1 MKRKSVIDI
10 RKQKGKETIVC
21 LTAYTAPIAR
31 AIDKHVDIL
40 LVGDSLGMVLYD
52 YENTLPVTLDQ
63 MIEHSKSVVGA
74 SSNACVIVDMPFG
87 TYEESKNLA
96 FNNAARLMKE
106 THCDGIKLEG
116 GQNMFETVKYLT
128 DRSIPVM
135 GHIGLQPQ
143 SVVIDGG
150 YKIKGKNKFD
160 WNKYIEDAKALE
172 EAGAFSMVLEGMT
185 EPLATEITAQLSIP
199 TIGIG
204 ASQNCDGQI
213 LVTEDMIGL
222 TNITPKFVK
231 EYINIGELIED
242 AASSYS
248 NEVRNKKFPTKD
260 HTYSMNPTI
269 VKSNKRK

>member
-1 MKRKSVIDI
+1 MKRKSIIDI
-10 RKQKGKETIVC
+10 KKMKGKESIVC

-31 AIDKHVDIL
+31 AIDKYVDVL

-52 YENTLPVTLDQ
+52 YENTLPVTLNQ

-74 SSNACVIVDMPFG
+74 SKKSCVIVDMPFG

-96 FNNAARLMKE
+96 FNNAARIMKE
-106 THCDGIKLEG
+106 THCDGVKLEG

-160 WNKYIEDAKALE
+160 WSKYIDDAKALE
-172 EAGAFSMVLEGMT
+172 DAGAFSMVLEGMA
-185 EPLATEITAQLSIP
+185 EPLAAEITSQVSIP

-204 ASQNCDGQI
+204 ASPNCDGQI

-231 EYINIGELIED
+231 EYINIGKLIEE
-242 AASSYS
+242 AANSYS
-248 NEVRNKKFPTKD
+248 NEVRNKEFPAKN

-269 VKSNKRK
+269 IKSNKSK

>member
-10 RKQKGKETIVC
+10 RKQKGKEPIVC

-31 AIDKHVDIL
+31 AIDQHVDIL

-52 YENTLPVTLDQ
+52 YENTLPVTLNQ

-87 TYEESKNLA
+87 TYEESQNLA

-185 EPLATEITAQLSIP
+185 EPLATEITSQIAIP

-204 ASQNCDGQI
+204 ASLNCDGQI

-248 NEVRNKKFPTKD
+248 NEVRNKEFPTKD

>member
-10 RKQKGKETIVC
+10 RKQKGKEPIVC

-31 AIDKHVDIL
+31 AIDQHVDIL

-52 YENTLPVTLDQ
+52 YENTLPVTLNQ

-87 TYEESKNLA
+87 TYEESQNLA

-185 EPLATEITAQLSIP
+185 EPLATEITSQIAIP

-204 ASQNCDGQI
+204 ASLNCDGQI

>member
-204 ASQNCDGQI
+204 ASLNCDGQI

-231 EYINIGELIED
+231 QYINIGELIED

>member
-10 RKQKGKETIVC
+10 RKQKGKEPIVC

-204 ASQNCDGQI
+204 ASLNCDGQI

-248 NEVRNKKFPTKD
+248 NEVRNKEFPTKD

-269 VKSNKRK
+269 VKSDKRK

>member
-204 ASQNCDGQI
+204 ASINCDGQI

>member
-1 MKRKSVIDI
+1 MKRKTIIDI
-10 RKQKGKETIVC
+10 KEQKGIEPIVC

-31 AIDKHVDIL
+31 AVDKYVDVL

-52 YENTLPVTLDQ
+52 YENTLPVTLNQ
-63 MIEHSKSVVGA
+63 MVEHSKSVVGA
-74 SSNACVIVDMPFG
+74 SENAYVVVDMPFG

-96 FNNAARLMKE
+96 FNNAARIMKE
-106 THCDGIKLEG
+106 THCDGVKLEG
-116 GQNMFETVKYLT
+116 GQNMFETVRYLT

-143 SVVIDGG
+143 SVAIDGG

-160 WNKYIEDAKALE
+160 WSKYIDDAKALE
-172 EAGAFSMVLEGMT
+172 EAGAFSMVLEGMA
-185 EPLATEITAQLSIP
+185 EPLATEITSQVSIP

-204 ASQNCDGQI
+204 ASPNCDGQI

-231 EYINIGELIED
+231 EYINIGKLIEE
-242 AASSYS
+242 AANSYS
-248 NEVRNKKFPTKD
+248 NEVRNKEFPTKN

-269 VKSNKRK
+269 IKSNKGK

>member
-1 MKRKSVIDI
+1 MKRKSIIDI
-10 RKQKGKETIVC
+10 RKQKCKEPIVC

-87 TYEESKNLA
+87 TYEESQNLA

>member
-1 MKRKSVIDI
+1 MKRKSII
-10 RKQKGKETIVC
+10 NIKTQKGKEPIVC

-31 AIDKHVDIL
+31 AIDKYVDVL

-63 MIEHSKSVVGA
+63 IIEHSKSVVGA
-74 SSNACVIVDMPFG
+74 SENACVIVDMPFG
-87 TYEESKNLA
+87 TYEESISIA
-96 FNNAARLMKE
+96 FSNAARIMKE
-106 THCDGIKLEG
+106 THCDGVKLEG
-116 GQNMFETVKYLT
+116 GQNMYETVKYLT

-160 WNKYIEDAKALE
+160 WNKYIDDAKAIE
-172 EAGAFSMVLEGMT
+172 NAGAFSMVLEGMA
-185 EPLATEITAQLSIP
+185 EPLATEITSQVSIP

-204 ASQNCDGQI
+204 ASPNCDGQI

-231 EYINIGELIED
+231 EYINIGKLIEE
-242 AASSYS
+242 AANSYS
-248 NEVRNKKFPTKD
+248 NEVRNRDFPTKI
-260 HTYSMNPTI
+260 HTYSMNATI
-269 VKSNKRK
+269 IKSNKVE

>member
-1 MKRKSVIDI
+1 MKRKSIIDI
-10 RKQKGKETIVC
+10 KKQKGKEAIVC

-31 AIDKHVDIL
+31 AIDKYVDVL

-52 YENTLPVTLDQ
+52 YENTLPVTLNQ

-74 SSNACVIVDMPFG
+74 SKKSCVIVDMPFG

-96 FNNAARLMKE
+96 FNNAARIMKE
-106 THCDGIKLEG
+106 THCDGVKLEG

-160 WNKYIEDAKALE
+160 WSKYIDDAKALE
-172 EAGAFSMVLEGMT
+172 DAGAFSMVLEGMA
-185 EPLATEITAQLSIP
+185 EPLAAEITSQVSIP

-204 ASQNCDGQI
+204 ASPNCDGQI

-231 EYINIGELIED
+231 EYINIGKLIEE
-242 AASSYS
+242 AANSYS
-248 NEVRNKKFPTKD
+248 NEVRSKEFPAKN

-269 VKSNKRK
+269 IKSKKGK

>member
-1 MKRKSVIDI
+1 MKRKTIIDI
-10 RKQKGKETIVC
+10 KEQKGKEPIVC

-31 AIDKHVDIL
+31 AIDKYVDIL

-52 YENTLPVTLDQ
+52 YENTLPVTLNQ

-74 SSNACVIVDMPFG
+74 SENACVIVDMPFG

-96 FNNAARLMKE
+96 FNNAARIMKA

-116 GQNMFETVKYLT
+116 GENMLETVKYLT

-160 WNKYIEDAKALE
+160 WNKYINDAKALE
-172 EAGAFSMVLEGMT
+172 EAGAFSMVLEGMA
-185 EPLATEITAQLSIP
+185 EPLATEITAQVSIP

-204 ASQNCDGQI
+204 ASLNCDGQI

-231 EYINIGELIED
+231 EYINIGRLIEE
-242 AASSYS
+242 AANSYS
-248 NEVRNKKFPTKD
+248 NEVKNKKFPTKN

-269 VKSNKRK
+269 VKSNKGK

>member
-1 MKRKSVIDI
+1 MKRKSIIDI
-10 RKQKGKETIVC
+10 KEQKNKEPIVC

-31 AIDKHVDIL
+31 AIDKYVDLL

-74 SSNACVIVDMPFG
+74 SELACIIVDMPFG

-96 FNNAARLMKE
+96 FNNAVRIMKE

-160 WNKYIEDAKALE
+160 WNKYIQDAKALE
-172 EAGAFSMVLEGMT
+172 EAGAFSIVLEGMA
-185 EPLATEITAQLSIP
+185 EPLAAEITSQVSVP

-204 ASQNCDGQI
+204 ASLKCDGQI

-222 TNITPKFVK
+222 TNTTPKFVK
-231 EYINIGELIED
+231 EYINIRKQIEE
-242 AASSYS
+242 AANSYS
-248 NEVRNKKFPTKD
+248 NEVRSREFPTRS

-269 VKSNKRK
+269 VKLNKGD

>member
-1 MKRKSVIDI
+1 MKRKTIIDI
-10 RKQKGKETIVC
+10 KNQKGKEPIVC

-31 AIDKHVDIL
+31 AIDKYVDIL

-52 YENTLPVTLDQ
+52 YENTLPVTLNQ
-63 MIEHSKSVVGA
+63 MIEHSKSVVRA
-74 SSNACVIVDMPFG
+74 SENACVIADMPFG
-87 TYEESKNLA
+87 TYEESISLA
-96 FNNAARLMKE
+96 FNNAARIMKE

-160 WNKYIEDAKALE
+160 WNKYIDDAKALE
-172 EAGAFSMVLEGMT
+172 EAGAFSMVLEGMA
-185 EPLATEITAQLSIP
+185 EPLATEVTSKVNIP

-204 ASQNCDGQI
+204 ASLNCDGQI

-231 EYINIGELIED
+231 EYINVGKLIEE
-242 AASSYS
+242 AANTYS
-248 NEVRNKKFPTKD
+248 NEVRNKKFPTKS
-260 HTYSMNPTI
+260 HTYAMNPTI
-269 VKSNKRK
+269 IKSNQKK

>member
-1 MKRKSVIDI
+1 MKRKSIIDI
-10 RKQKGKETIVC
+10 KKQKGKEPIVC
-21 LTAYTAPIAR
+21 LTSYTAPIAR
-31 AIDKHVDIL
+31 ALDKYVDVL

-52 YENTLPVTLDQ
+52 YENTLPVTLNQ

-74 SSNACVIVDMPFG
+74 SENACVIVDMPFG

-96 FNNAARLMKE
+96 FNNAAQIMKE
-106 THCDGIKLEG
+106 TNCDGVKLEG

-150 YKIKGKNKFD
+150 YKIKGKNQFD
-160 WNKYIEDAKALE
+160 WSKYIEDAKALE
-172 EAGAFSMVLEGMT
+172 EAGAFSMVLEGMA
-185 EPLATEITAQLSIP
+185 EPLASEITSLLSIP

-204 ASQNCDGQI
+204 ASPNCDGQI

-222 TNITPKFVK
+222 TNIAPKFVK
-231 EYINIGELIED
+231 EYINVGKLIEE
-242 AASSYS
+242 AANSYS
-248 NEVRNKKFPTKD
+248 NEVRNREFPTKN
-260 HTYSMNPTI
+260 HTYSMNPNL
-269 VKSNKRK
+269 VKSNKGK

>member
-204 ASQNCDGQI
+204 ASLNCDGQI

>member
-1 MKRKSVIDI
+1 MKRKSIIDI
-10 RKQKGKETIVC
+10 KKKKGKEAIVC

-31 AIDKHVDIL
+31 AIDKYVDVL

-52 YENTLPVTLDQ
+52 YENTLPVTLNQ

-74 SSNACVIVDMPFG
+74 SKKSCVIVDMPFG
-87 TYEESKNLA
+87 TYEESNNLA
-96 FNNAARLMKE
+96 FNNAARIMKE
-106 THCDGIKLEG
+106 THCDGVKLEG

-160 WNKYIEDAKALE
+160 WSKYIDDAKALE
-172 EAGAFSMVLEGMT
+172 DAGAFSMVLEGMA
-185 EPLATEITAQLSIP
+185 EPLAAEITSQVSIP

-204 ASQNCDGQI
+204 ASPNCDGQI

-231 EYINIGELIED
+231 EYINIGKLIEE
-242 AASSYS
+242 AANSYS
-248 NEVRNKKFPTKD
+248 NEVRNKEFPAKN

-269 VKSNKRK
+269 IKSNKSK

>member
-10 RKQKGKETIVC
+10 RKQKGKEPIVC

-63 MIEHSKSVVGA
+63 MIEHSKSVVRA

-204 ASQNCDGQI
+204 ASINCDGQI